1 MYCSIM
7 TIHSTFI
14 SLNFGFW
21 YGCDAAL
28 VYFFVVNYACYD
40 LVCTPDIH
48 FVPSAPI
55 PNILYT
61 FTWETDFPTQSP
73 ETLWGENL
81 DSLIKILWVLFYF

>member
-7 TIHSTFI
+7 TIHSTVI

-55 PNILYT
+55 FQHSVYIYLGYR
-61 FTWETDFPTQSP
+61 FPHPIAKDTVGWKFGLP
-73 ETLWGENL
+73 
-81 DSLIKILWVLFYF
+81 Y